1 MLFASTAYGKL
12 QFASP
17 IISGE
22 RLPIKTYKGNLYPPT
37 LLRSI
42 HRHLKNLARL
52 YPPSPYPT
60 TPHSERLRFMEKL
73 VARLVKPE
81 TPPQQGCMDPWARR
95 PFFALQVKLIVLSC
109 REPFKN
115 REFLWPPFY
124 LSLNLAFRIRP
135 STASSSTN
143 FPRWLTNRKSC
154 KCHYEIIQPAFLE
167 CPCRPSPPRTMPLA
181 WLGKSHMQSCSHGY
195 TYFRTVR

>member
-1 MLFASTAYGKL
+1 
-12 QFASP
+12 
-17 IISGE
+17 
-22 RLPIKTYKGNLYPPT
+22 
-37 LLRSI
+37 
-42 HRHLKNLARL
+42 
-52 YPPSPYPT
+52 
-60 TPHSERLRFMEKL
+60 MEKL

-135 STASSSTN
+135 STASSITN